1 MLPVM
6 EISRGPAGLSSSS
19 SVFFYYSVTVMNRSR
34 HSPGGSRGKEGDNR
48 TPEKLGLIHTL
59 FASKDLLI
67 QSQGFQNKLAQASG
81 PWSHEVV
88 TIICSL
94 KLKV

>member
-1 MLPVM
+1 M
-6 EISRGPAGLSSSS
+6 ETSRGPARLSSSS

-34 HSPGGSRGKEGDNR
+34 RSPGGSRGKKGVEGNR
-48 TPEKLGLIHTL
+48 TPEKLVLIHTL

-88 TIICSL
+88 TIICSP